1 MEIPILTLLGAF
13 VGFISGFF
21 GIGGGLIVVPAL
33 LFLGYDMKAAIGISI
48 MQMMFTSIFG
58 SLINYKKKM
67 FQIKDAIFIGIGGI
81 AGASFSGLLVTLIPV
96 NYLKFFLILSLLISI
111 IRLFYV
117 NIHQAK
123 EECKNK
129 VLLTLLG
136 FVIGAFGTSIGLGGA
151 LFLIPILV
159 GFLGFDIKKAV
170 SIGLFF
176 ITFSSISAFIS
187 MSSHGLINYNDGFL
201 LGVSGL
207 IGVYFG
213 TNLAIKANKNL
224 QKYLLLALYILMLFM
239 VIEKMLK
246 SSLT

>member
-1 MEIPILTLLGAF
+1 MEIFILTLLGIF

-21 GIGGGLIVVPAL
+21 GIGGGLIIVPAM

-48 MQMMFTSIFG
+48 MQMMFTSLFG
-58 SLINYKKKM
+58 SFLNYKKKM
-67 FQIKDAIFIGIGGI
+67 FQLQDVIFVGLGGI
-81 AGASFSGLLVTLIPV
+81 AGAAFSGLIVTIIPV
-96 NYLKFFLILSLLISI
+96 LYLKLFLILSLLISI

-117 NIHQAK
+117 NIQQAK

-129 VLLTLLG
+129 VLLTFLG

-176 ITFSSISAFIS
+176 VTFTSVSAFIS

-213 TNLAIKANKNL
+213 TDFAGKANKKL
-224 QKYLLLALYILMLFM
+224 QKTLLLILYIIMLFII
-239 VIEKMLK
+239 IEKMLQ
-246 SSLT
+246 SL